1 MNGTGGLAL
10 KDWPARRRFS
20 LVIDWLHSLSIVA
33 LVLVVCAATGLVTAA
48 IYVIVTRL
56 AAGGQRDALAAVS
69 PGMLPPMALVFGLL
83 VGFLAAEVWS
93 SSSSAQGAVNNE
105 AGALRSVDLLDREFA
120 AADQQRMDALI
131 RAYIQQVVTR
141 EWPAM
146 SHQAAT
152 LVVASPELA
161 QALQLAL
168 ELPADTPGRV
178 AAQREIVTSLQD
190 AFDARRQRIII
201 SESAVNSAKW
211 AGVIALG
218 ILTLIAVACVHSPN
232 RRTTAIALTLFA
244 SAIVV
249 SLLMIGVQDRPFA
262 GPFKVKPTPLVQVQ
276 PPPAS

>member
-1 MNGTGGLAL
+1 
-10 KDWPARRRFS
+10 
-20 LVIDWLHSLSIVA
+20 VIDWLHSLSIVA
-33 LVLVVCAATGLVTAA
+33 LVLVVCAATALVTAA
-48 IYVIVTRL
+48 IYLIVTRL
-56 AAGGQRDALAAVS
+56 AARGQGDALAGVS
-69 PGMLPPMALVFGLL
+69 PGMLPPIALVFGLL

-93 SSSSAQGAVNNE
+93 STSSAQGAVNSE
-105 AGALRSVDLLDREFA
+105 AGALRSVDLLDRAFP

-131 RAYIQQVVTR
+131 RAYIEEAVSH

-146 SHQAAT
+146 ARQNAN

-168 ELPADTPGRV
+168 ELPADTPGR
-178 AAQREIVTSLQD
+178 ALAQREIVTSLED

-218 ILTLIAVACVHSPN
+218 IITLIAVACVHSAN

-276 PPPAS
+276 PAAP